1 MEAPPDEAL
10 DPDLLAAVDNLD
22 PIELLRRDLED
33 CLKEYSGIDL
43 IVEILQNAIDA
54 MDQRRYEAICQSA
67 ELQSDSEEVI
77 EAWNRAV
84 MNLIERDYED
94 YSDRDTAVQRGE
106 YYENASD
113 FETRREEWWEE
124 LGNEFDTE
132 PDVLRTAAN
141 EYDPELTVRVRLG
154 DSVWV
159 EVEDSGTGIEDVE
172 EVFKHKSSSKRV
184 SRGSSKE
191 KRLGVR
197 GSHGWGLSAVL
208 AMSDRVEVLTRSGDE
223 AVEAYAFSN
232 YSSFVSGDIASP
244 SNERI
249 TIENGSPHLSSR
261 LINDTDSRGTHIRIR
276 LDDIEQDNQLGHTLL
291 NYNHDKFENLLRML
305 TPIGQVNDYL
315 LHPAFH
321 VLRKG
326 DLDINVETISED
338 LKTSTNIEFDI
349 FRYSE
354 SSPGFAS
361 ADFVTYL
368 NSGWPSSTSV
378 HTVHRTERGGDIY
391 LVGAEIQDAR
401 ELASEA
407 ESLLIDRNELSG
419 KVKDDGEVEH
429 SIQRGY
435 HYAVSGGMKAEKLF

>member
-1 MEAPPDEAL
+1 MEAAPDEAL

-67 ELQSDSEEVI
+67 GLQPDSEEVI

-84 MNLIERDYED
+84 MYLIEQDYED
-94 YSDRDTAVQRGE
+94 YSSRDTAVQRGE

-113 FETRREEWWEE
+113 FETRREVWWEE
-124 LGNEFDTE
+124 LGDRFEAD

-141 EYDPELTVRVRLG
+141 EYDPELKVRVRLG

-159 EVEDSGTGIEDVE
+159 EVEDSGTGIEDVK

-184 SRGSSKE
+184 SRGSNKE

-249 TIENGSPHLSSR
+249 TIEDENPHLSSR
-261 LINDTDSRGTHIRIR
+261 LITDLRHPR
-276 LDDIEQDNQLGHTLL
+276 LAGN
-291 NYNHDKFENLLRML
+291 
-305 TPIGQVNDYL
+305 
-315 LHPAFH
+315 
-321 VLRKG
+321 
-326 DLDINVETISED
+326 
-338 LKTSTNIEFDI
+338 
-349 FRYSE
+349 
-354 SSPGFAS
+354 
-361 ADFVTYL
+361 
-368 NSGWPSSTSV
+368 
-378 HTVHRTERGGDIY
+378 
-391 LVGAEIQDAR
+391 
-401 ELASEA
+401 
-407 ESLLIDRNELSG
+407 
-419 KVKDDGEVEH
+419 
-429 SIQRGY
+429 
-435 HYAVSGGMKAEKLF
+435 